1 MKRSSTT
8 IARQYCL
15 ECGAEVSP
23 RADCCWCCRRALG
36 KGAVSGNRLIAQ
48 RSADDYAEMTQRRVA
63 RYFGIAA
70 TLLIATVAEVIF
82 FGIFVKEPGLG
93 VALAILLTPALARMI
108 VIAVQ
113 RRIQEKPISV
123 SHRIL
128 IIFVWLL
135 LGMVI
140 LVAAGIT
147 FVLTCKMPTNFH

>member
-1 MKRSSTT
+1 MKHSPKAT
-8 IARQYCL
+8 RQYCL

-48 RSADDYAEMTQRRVA
+48 KSADEYAEMTQRRVA

-93 VALAILLTPALARMI
+93 VALAILLTPALARI
-108 VIAVQ
+108 VVIAVQ
-113 RRIQEKPISV
+113 RRTQEKPISV
-123 SHRIL
+123 SYRIL
-128 IIFVWLL
+128 IVLLWAL
-135 LGMVI
+135 LGMAI

-147 FVLTCKMPTNFH
+147 YVLTCNTPMNFH